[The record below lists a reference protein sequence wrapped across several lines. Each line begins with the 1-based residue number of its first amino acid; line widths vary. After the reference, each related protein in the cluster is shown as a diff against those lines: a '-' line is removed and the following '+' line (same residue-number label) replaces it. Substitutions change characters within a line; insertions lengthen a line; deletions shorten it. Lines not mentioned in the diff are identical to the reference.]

1 MVDLKLVS
9 DYINGEDL
17 NCDVEVLENNPEF
30 MLEVLKLS
38 GDSKMYELCSDAVK
52 SDFNFVVGV
61 IDTFSTDQF
70 DFVKKVASKYL
81 DLLDPPKNA
90 FGVTFDENE
99 DRIHALEISI
109 LVSEVRKEKNLF
121 MMKVASMCLIDE
133 TRIEAFRKYCS
144 DSGIKQDL
152 GLGFLVIIDR
162 YNTSRIIQDF
172 YAKRF
177 LNDIFYSER
186 GGLASVIHGRYRSSL
201 EVSKRGVTTTII
213 DIIRENDVVLSD
225 YVMTHPELLS
235 GLKED
240 MNNVFDDW
248 DGYMER
254 LNRFRVGL
262 FEDEVSKLVEM
273 NGDFSYIDG
282 DGLVTYTVC
291 RTGHEEEFIKYDP
304 LYKKD
309 ADTTQFFRTNDFATL
324 KAMKFA
330 GGLINDLF
338 RNDVVSNVIDNYID
352 RDNDVRGQAI
362 IYDISQK

>member
-30 MLEVLKLS
+30 MLEALKLS
-38 GDSKMYELCSDAVK
+38 RDSKMYNLCSDTVK

-61 IDTFSTDQF
+61 IDAFSIDQF
-70 DFVKKVASKYL
+70 DFVKEVAKNYL
-81 DLLDPPKNA
+81 DFLKPPKNV

-109 LVSEVRKEKNLF
+109 LVSEVAREKNLF
-121 MMKVASMCLIDE
+121 MMNVASMCLIDE
-133 TRIEAFRKYCS
+133 ARIGAFRKYCS
-144 DSGIKQDL
+144 DSLIKEDL
-152 GLGFLVIIDR
+152 GLGFLVIMDR

-186 GGLASVIHGRYRSSL
+186 DGLASVIHRRYRSAS
-201 EVSKRGVTTTII
+201 EVLKRGVNTTII
-213 DIIRENDVVLSD
+213 DIVRENDAVLSD
-225 YVMTHPELLS
+225 YVMTHPELLFD
-235 GLKED
+235 LRDD
-240 MNNVFDDW
+240 MNRTFDDW

-254 LNRFRVGL
+254 LNRFRVGF
-262 FEDEVSKLVEM
+262 FEDEVTKLVEM
-273 NGDFSYIDG
+273 NGDFSCIDG

-309 ADTTQFFRTNDFATL
+309 ADTTQFFRNNDFATL

-330 GGLINDLF
+330 RDLINDLF
-338 RNDVVSNVIDNYID
+338 RNDVVSDVIDDYID
-352 RDNDVRGQAI
+352 RDYDVRGQAI